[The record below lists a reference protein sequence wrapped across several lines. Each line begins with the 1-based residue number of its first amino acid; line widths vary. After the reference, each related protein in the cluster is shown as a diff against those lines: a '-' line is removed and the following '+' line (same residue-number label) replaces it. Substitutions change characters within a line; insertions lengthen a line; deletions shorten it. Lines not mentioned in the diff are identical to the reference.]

1 MHKHNKMMLVAC
13 VLTGA
18 MSSFPA
24 QAATTEGSVLAAVQS
39 RDMLRCGVSSDKAGF
54 SYVNDDGQWSGMDV
68 DLCRG
73 VAAAVLGDAQKVEF
87 VVTTAKNRFTA
98 LASGEI
104 DVLSR
109 ATTWTASRDANLGAD
124 FTTPWFY
131 DGQGV
136 MTHADFGVSS
146 IEELDGAVFCL
157 SPGTTSEQNLE
168 DYFSRRGLSYRTV
181 VIEKS
186 TELYNA
192 FQHGRCDAI
201 TNDMSGLA
209 SRRTQFEDPQAFTLL
224 PETISK
230 EPLGAYVPQGDARWR
245 DIVTWTAFALMTA
258 EELGVT
264 SDNAEQMKAKTD
276 NANIARLLGTD
287 GRIGERFGLS
297 NDWAYQAISQV
308 GNYEEIFNRNV
319 GPNTP
324 LRFERGLN
332 RLWSDQGLLYPAP
345 IR

>member
-1 MHKHNKMMLVAC
+1 MNKNNLIKCSAALGIFCLGVSIMG
-13 VLTGA
+13 T
-18 MSSFPA
+18 A
-24 QAATTEGSVLAAVQS
+24 QADILEDVKS
-39 RDMLRCGVSSDKAGF
+39 RDTLRCGVSSDKIGF
-54 SYVNDDGQWSGMDV
+54 SSLTDDGQWHGMDV
-68 DLCRG
+68 DLCRSI
-73 VAAAVLGDAQKVEF
+73 AAAVLGDSTKVDF
-87 VVTTAKNRFTA
+87 VVTTSKNRFTA

-131 DGQGV
+131 DGQGI

-146 IEELDGAVFCL
+146 IEDLDGAVFCL

-168 DYFSRRGLSYRTV
+168 DYFGRRDMSYSTV

-192 FQHGRCDAI
+192 FQGGRCDAI

-209 SRRTQFEDPQAFTLL
+209 SRRTQFSDPDAFTLL
-224 PETISK
+224 PKTISK
-230 EPLGAYVPQGDARWR
+230 EPLGAYVPQGDAQWR
-245 DIVTWTAFALMTA
+245 DIVTWVAFALVNA
-258 EELGVT
+258 EELDVT
-264 SDNAEQMKAKTD
+264 SKNVDEMRDNSK
-276 NANIARLLGTD
+276 NPRVSRLLGTY
-287 GRIGERFGLS
+287 GHIGERFGL
-297 NDWAYQAISQV
+297 DDAWAYQAIKQV

-319 GPNTP
+319 GADTLLN
-324 LRFERGLN
+324 FERGLN
-332 RLWSDQGLLYPAP
+332 RLWNEGGILYAAP

>member
-1 MHKHNKMMLVAC
+1 MQNNKMLGKIAALGLMSLSAAHA
-13 VLTGA
+13 GA
-18 MSSFPA
+18 A
-24 QAATTEGSVLAAVQS
+24 QASLLDDVKA
-39 RDMLRCGVSSDKAGF
+39 RDALRCGVSSDKAGF
-54 SYVNDDGQWSGMDV
+54 SYLTDDGRWSGMDV

-73 VAAAVLGDAQKVEF
+73 VAAAVLGDASKVEF

-136 MTHADFGVSS
+136 MIHADFGIDS

-168 DYFSRRGLSYRTV
+168 DYFGRRDLSYRTV

-192 FQHGRCDAI
+192 FQKGRCDAI

-209 SRRTQFEDPQAFTLL
+209 SRRTQFADPDAFTLL
-224 PETISK
+224 PEAISK
-230 EPLGAYVPQGDARWR
+230 EPLGAYVPQGDAQWR
-245 DIVTWTAFALMTA
+245 DIVTWTAFALMNA
-258 EELGVT
+258 EELEVT
-264 SDNAEQMKAKTD
+264 SHNLDTLRDETQNP
-276 NANIARLLGTD
+276 NIARLLGTD

-297 NDWAYQAISQV
+297 NDWAYQAIKQV
-308 GNYEEIFNRNV
+308 GNYAEIFARNV
-319 GPNTP
+319 GPETP
-324 LRFERGLN
+324 LKFDRGLN
-332 RLWSDQGLLYPAP
+332 RLWSDDGLLYPAP